1 MNKVLF
7 KETQQFRQWWN
18 ILLILVATVPAMI
31 FAGYALYQQLVY
43 GIQVGDEP
51 APNAVL
57 IIVIVVMMI
66 LIWAYLAMK
75 LETWIDQEGIHY
87 RFWPLIFKQR
97 LISIHEIQRYEI
109 RQYRP
114 IFDYGGWGIKKS
126 LRWGRAYNISG
137 NIGLQLYLTNGKKV
151 LFGTQRSQAIMYAM
165 DDIMKKKTEK

>member
-18 ILLILVATVPAMI
+18 ILLILAVTVATAA
-31 FAGYALYQQLVY
+31 FAGYALYQQMVN

-57 IIVIVVMMI
+57 IIIIVVTM
-66 LIWAYLAMK
+66 LLLWAYLAMK
-75 LETWIDQEGIHY
+75 LEVWIDQVGIHY
-87 RFWPLIFKQR
+87 RVWPLIFKQR

-151 LFGTQRSQAIMYAM
+151 LFGTQRSQAMMYAM
-165 DDIMKKKTEK
+165 DEMMKKNK